1 MSKKSNCAS
10 HHYGCKR
17 SKVPSVFVFCAAA
30 ACRRTRNDVSTT
42 RKASLSLAAS
52 GFSLLPWQQLPL
64 PARVG
69 LPVFIHFCLH
79 AQEESQRALFTLP
92 YMGFFLINKGHRA
105 SPDAEKISMNTST
118 NTYGSVQ
125 HVRAC
130 TTQHT
135 LTHTR
140 VPVPWLFKAFQTSPI
155 CTQLSPLTVRW
166 NVNGYAIRG
175 GFQGSVQQMIK

>member
-1 MSKKSNCAS
+1 MFSWIDSIVKKSNCAS
-10 HHYGCKR
+10 HHYGCKH
-17 SKVPSVFVFCAAA
+17 SKVPSIFVFYVAAA
-30 ACRRTRNDVSTT
+30 FQRTRNDVSRT

-52 GFSLLPWQQLPL
+52 GFSLLSWQQLPL

-92 YMGFFLINKGHRA
+92 YMGFFFINKGHRA
-105 SPDAEKISMNTST
+105 SPIAEKISMNTST

-135 LTHTR
+135 LAHTR
-140 VPVPWLFKAFQTSPI
+140 ECPCCGFLR
-155 CTQLSPLTVRW
+155 LSKLHPFAHNYLHLQW
-166 NVNGYAIRG
+166 DG
-175 GFQGSVQQMIK
+175 M